1 MKIIGLAT
9 ALAVLAGLPTASLAQ
24 GEKPAVARPAAE
36 MKGESKAEAPML
48 TMGARKSGRSRAD
61 DVDARECLKFP
72 TNREIHICAEK
83 YRR

>member
-1 MKIIGLAT
+1 MKIIGLA
-9 ALAVLAGLPTASLAQ
+9 AAIAVLAGLPVAGLAQ
-24 GEKPAVARPAAE
+24 GEKPAVPKPAAAIQR
-36 MKGESKAEAPML
+36 ESKAEAPRL
-48 TMGARKSGRSRAD
+48 KMGAKGGRSRAD